1 MESCVM
7 VLAMVKTLLRLQNQE
22 KNTDLDETVVWG
34 FSYRMVPL
42 NKMGSWRMM
51 ENLDLR
57 VCRGSLAMSM
67 SSMMIRPVWRE
78 DQLC

>member
-1 MESCVM
+1 MCNGASHAEDTV
-7 VLAMVKTLLRLQNQE
+7 APPE
-22 KNTDLDETVVWG
+22 PGGKNTDLDETVVWG

-78 DQLC
+78 DRLC